1 MVRPCLKLVSPIQIE
16 PETLFMERR
25 KESRRK
31 ISGAATALSSGN
43 GKNPFPKR
51 ICSFQLLDI
60 SDSGIGGIT
69 QKPLEIGS
77 QIAILFP
84 PHGPDHGFDMYG
96 TVARCR
102 EHDDGFEIGITL
114 ESRLAA

>member
-1 MVRPCLKLVSPIQIE
+1 
-16 PETLFMERR
+16 MERR

-31 ISGAATALSSGN
+31 IAGTVTALSSGN
-43 GKNPFPKR
+43 EKNPFPKR

-60 SDSGIGGIT
+60 SDSGMGGIT
-69 QKPLEIGS
+69 QKPMEIGS

-84 PHGPDHGFDMYG
+84 PHGLDHGFDMYG

-102 EHDDGFEIGITL
+102 EHLDGYEIGVQLTN
-114 ESRLAA
+114 RLAA